1 CEGRVELQVQGSWA
15 PLCATHWD
23 LEDATVLCHQ
33 LNCGRAVATPPGGS
47 LRVRLSA
54 GPGRCAGRLEVLH
67 GGEWG
72 TVCDD
77 SWDLQD
83 AHVVCRQ
90 LGCGHALSA
99 PGSAH
104 FGAGAGPIWMD
115 ELACMGDESA
125 LWQCPSGGW
134 GQHDCGHKEDAGVF
148 CSESV
153 ALRLQGGPG
162 GCAGWLDVLYNGT
175 WGSVCSNAL
184 KDISL
189 TIICQQ
195 LGCGDLG
202 WLENKPFPGAGSST
216 SWVDNVQC
224 RRLHSSTL
232 WHCPSAPWD
241 PHSCA
246 LGEEA
251 WITCEGAVRLRG
263 GEDGCSGRVE
273 LWHGGSWGT
282 VCDDSWDLAD
292 AEVVCRQLG
301 CGRAVDALRG
311 AAFGPGSGPVWLDEV
326 GCRGSEA
333 SLWGC
338 PAEPWGRGDC
348 EHKEDAGVR
357 CSGDQAG
364 AESLNLLGGG
374 NHCEGLVQ
382 VQYSGQQGVVCGDGW
397 DMQEAMVTCR
407 QLGCGPALSTSQYVL
422 RPNEME
428 PPWLHGAQC
437 QGEEASLWECS
448 QGTWVPLSGCDCQ
461 CVVVV
466 ICSGHMEARLVGSE
480 HPCAGRLE
488 VRRGLSWGTVCH
500 MDLDLPTAHVV
511 CRELQCGLA
520 VSTVQGA
527 LFGQGSGPVW
537 TEASRCAGNESLL
550 FHCQREPGHQ
560 CTHDQDVGLRC
571 SGEKFRLVNGSS
583 SCEGRVELQVQG
595 SWAPLCATHWDLED
609 ATVLCHQLNCGRA
622 VATPPGGHFGEGGA
636 PLWPDVFHCVGTEP
650 YLWNCPVST
659 LGAQACAPGNS
670 ASCGNSLFPHLS
682 AGSLR
687 VRLSAGPGRCA
698 GRLEVLHGGEWGTVC
713 DDSWDLQDA
722 HVVCRQLGCGHAL
735 SAPGSAHFGAGAGPI
750 WMDEL
755 ACMGDESALWQCPSR
770 AWGQHDCGHKE
781 DAGVFCSGFTYLR
794 LQNGSQPCAGR
805 LEIFYNGTWGSVCQT
820 LSSTSLGIL
829 CMQLG
834 CGPQGQLLTEAGS
847 RRFPVVRWVASIHCR
862 HRHDRIL
869 WQCPSAPWNQNSC
882 SSGEEAW
889 VLCAGDSRGGRE
901 AEVPQEGDSGT
912 GGSWGT
918 VCDDSWDLAD
928 AEVVCRQLGCGRAV
942 DALRG
947 AAFGPGSGP
956 VWLDEVGCRGSE
968 ASLWGCPAEPWGRG
982 DCEHKEDAGV
992 RCSGELAGPRGRALA
1007 SEGFSMVPG
1016 VGPCLLWLLGCC
1028 GSRST
1033 AEQRQGQKGA

>member
-1 CEGRVELQVQGSWA
+1 MWPGTVMSPLRLWPLLLACWAHPSESLNLLGGGNHCEGLVQVQYSGQQGVVCGDGWDMQEAMVTCRQLGCGPALSTSQYVLRPNEMEPPWLHGAQCQGEEASLWECSQGTWVPLSGCDCQCVVVVICSGGTTRRVHLRGGGSPCAGNFELVNPDNSVLRCKLHQEEATVLCRQLRCGAALRWFRAHPGGTPGGQVQKFVTCQGSEPDIFQCNINLNFLQQCDLPSYTEVVCAGHMEARLVGGEHPCAGRLEVRRGLSWGTVCHMDLDLPTAHVVCRELQCGLAVSTVQGALFGQGSGPVWTEASRCAGNESLLFHCQREPGHQCTHDQDVGLRCSEFRLVNGSSSCEGRVELQVQGSWA

-33 LNCGRAVATPPGGS
+33 LNCGRAVATPPGGHFGEGGAPLWPDVFHCVGTEPYLWNCPVSTLGAQVCAPGNSASALCSGLLDALRLSDGQSRCDGRVEVALDGAWGRVLDDAWDLRGASVVCRQLGCGRAERAYDAPAPVRGVLRVWLSRARCMGSETRLTQCNVSTFQLVPAGASRDVGVVCSGS

-251 WITCEGAVRLRG
+251 WITCAETFNCSSALSCPEEGAVRLRG

-357 CSGDQAG
+357 CSG
-364 AESLNLLGGG
+364 
-374 NHCEGLVQ
+374 
-382 VQYSGQQGVVCGDGW
+382 
-397 DMQEAMVTCR
+397 
-407 QLGCGPALSTSQYVL
+407 
-422 RPNEME
+422 
-428 PPWLHGAQC
+428 
-437 QGEEASLWECS
+437 
-448 QGTWVPLSGCDCQ
+448 
-461 CVVVV
+461 
-466 ICSGHMEARLVGSE
+466 
-480 HPCAGRLE
+480 
-488 VRRGLSWGTVCH
+488 
-500 MDLDLPTAHVV
+500 
-511 CRELQCGLA
+511 EL
-520 VSTVQGA
+520 
-527 LFGQGSGPVW
+527 
-537 TEASRCAGNESLL
+537 
-550 FHCQREPGHQ
+550 
-560 CTHDQDVGLRC
+560 
-571 SGEKFRLVNGSS
+571 
-583 SCEGRVELQVQG
+583 
-595 SWAPLCATHWDLED
+595 
-609 ATVLCHQLNCGRA
+609 
-622 VATPPGGHFGEGGA
+622 
-636 PLWPDVFHCVGTEP
+636 
-650 YLWNCPVST
+650 
-659 LGAQACAPGNS
+659 
-670 ASCGNSLFPHLS
+670 
-682 AGSLR
+682 
-687 VRLSAGPGRCA
+687 AGPGRPGAPSLAPPPAAEAWTLPGIAC
-698 GRLEVLHGGEWGTVC
+698 LV
-713 DDSWDLQDA
+713 
-722 HVVCRQLGCGHAL
+722 LGCVLGLVLVVLGVQRCHS
-735 SAPGSAHFGAGAGPI
+735 SA
-750 WMDEL
+750 
-755 ACMGDESALWQCPSR
+755 ACMGSGLSGQQPSEGVYEDIEAVPVRERDDASPESRDPVQEEDYDDAAELEEGHQDE
-770 AWGQHDCGHKE
+770 
-781 DAGVFCSGFTYLR
+781 
-794 LQNGSQPCAGR
+794 
-805 LEIFYNGTWGSVCQT
+805 
-820 LSSTSLGIL
+820 
-829 CMQLG
+829 
-834 CGPQGQLLTEAGS
+834 
-847 RRFPVVRWVASIHCR
+847 
-862 HRHDRIL
+862 
-869 WQCPSAPWNQNSC
+869 
-882 SSGEEAW
+882 GEEAGALLSPTGVHLFALGSV
-889 VLCAGDSRGGRE
+889 VLLLLYCSH
-901 AEVPQEGDSGT
+901 VQ
-912 GGSWGT
+912 GS
-918 VCDDSWDLAD
+918 
-928 AEVVCRQLGCGRAV
+928 
-942 DALRG
+942 
-947 AAFGPGSGP
+947 
-956 VWLDEVGCRGSE
+956 
-968 ASLWGCPAEPWGRG
+968 
-982 DCEHKEDAGV
+982 
-992 RCSGELAGPRGRALA
+992 ALA
-1007 SEGFSMVPG
+1007 S
-1016 VGPCLLWLLGCC
+1016 
-1028 GSRST
+1028 T
-1033 AEQRQGQKGA
+1033 YI

>member
-1 CEGRVELQVQGSWA
+1 EVGKVLRERTPSVLRVGGALRGGLSA
-15 PLCATHWD
+15 
-23 LEDATVLCHQ
+23 
-33 LNCGRAVATPPGGS
+33 GS

-125 LWQCPSGGW
+125 LWQCPSRAW
-134 GQHDCGHKEDAGVF
+134 GQHDCGHKEDAGHLSAGF
-148 CSESV
+148 TY
-153 ALRLQGGPG
+153 LRLQNGSQP
-162 GCAGWLDVLYNGT
+162 CAGRLEIFYNGT
-175 WGSVCSNAL
+175 WGSVCQTLSST
-184 KDISL
+184 SL
-189 TIICQQ
+189 GILCMQ
-195 LGCGDLG
+195 LGCGPQGQL
-202 WLENKPFPGAGSST
+202 LTEAGS
-216 SWVDNVQC
+216 
-224 RRLHSSTL
+224 RRNLCTI
-232 WHCPSAPWD
+232 P
-241 PHSCA
+241 
-246 LGEEA
+246 E
-251 WITCEGAVRLRG
+251 EGAVRLRG
-263 GEDGCSGRVE
+263 GEDGCSGR
-273 LWHGGSWGT
+273 
-282 VCDDSWDLAD
+282 
-292 AEVVCRQLG
+292 VVCRQLG

-357 CSGDQAG
+357 CS
-364 AESLNLLGGG
+364 E
-374 NHCEGLVQ
+374 
-382 VQYSGQQGVVCGDGW
+382 
-397 DMQEAMVTCR
+397 
-407 QLGCGPALSTSQYVL
+407 
-422 RPNEME
+422 
-428 PPWLHGAQC
+428 
-437 QGEEASLWECS
+437 
-448 QGTWVPLSGCDCQ
+448 
-461 CVVVV
+461 
-466 ICSGHMEARLVGSE
+466 
-480 HPCAGRLE
+480 
-488 VRRGLSWGTVCH
+488 
-500 MDLDLPTAHVV
+500 
-511 CRELQCGLA
+511 
-520 VSTVQGA
+520 
-527 LFGQGSGPVW
+527 
-537 TEASRCAGNESLL
+537 
-550 FHCQREPGHQ
+550 
-560 CTHDQDVGLRC
+560 
-571 SGEKFRLVNGSS
+571 FRLVNGSS

-659 LGAQACAPGNS
+659 LGAQVCAPGNS
-670 ASCGNSLFPHLS
+670 ASALCSGLLDALRLSDGQSRCDGRVEVALDGAWGRVLDDAWDLRGASVVCRQLGCGRAERAYDAPAPVRGALRVWLS
-682 AGSLR
+682 RARCMGSETRLTQCNVSTFQLVPAGASRDVGVVCSGSLR

-889 VLCAGDSRGGRE
+889 VLCAGDSRGEEGAVRLRGGEDGCSGRVE
-901 AEVPQEGDSGT
+901 LWH

-947 AAFGPGSGP
+947 A
-956 VWLDEVGCRGSE
+956 VGCRGSE

-992 RCSGELAGPRGRALA
+992 RCSGELAPPAPTAPSLA
-1007 SEGFSMVPG
+1007 PPPAAEAWTLPGIACLVLGCVLGLVLVVLGVQRCHSSAACMGSGLSGQQPSEGVYEDIEAVP
-1016 VGPCLLWLLGCC
+1016 VGERDDASPE
-1028 GSRST
+1028 SRDPVQEEDYDDAWWPLAQPT
-1033 AEQRQGQKGA
+1033 MTLR

>member
-1 CEGRVELQVQGSWA
+1 M
-15 PLCATHWD
+15 P
-23 LEDATVLCHQ
+23 
-33 LNCGRAVATPPGGS
+33 
-47 LRVRLSA
+47 LSA
-54 GPGRCAGRLEVLH
+54 RRCP
-67 GGEWG
+67 
-72 TVCDD
+72 C
-77 SWDLQD
+77 
-83 AHVVCRQ
+83 
-90 LGCGHALSA
+90 
-99 PGSAH
+99 P
-104 FGAGAGPIWMD
+104 AGAARGN
-115 ELACMGDESA
+115 LC
-125 LWQCPSGGW
+125 
-134 GQHDCGHKEDAGVF
+134 
-148 CSESV
+148 
-153 ALRLQGGPG
+153 
-162 GCAGWLDVLYNGT
+162 
-175 WGSVCSNAL
+175 
-184 KDISL
+184 
-189 TIICQQ
+189 TIP
-195 LGCGDLG
+195 
-202 WLENKPFPGAGSST
+202 E
-216 SWVDNVQC
+216 
-224 RRLHSSTL
+224 
-232 WHCPSAPWD
+232 
-241 PHSCA
+241 
-246 LGEEA
+246 
-251 WITCEGAVRLRG
+251 EGAVRLRG

-311 AAFGPGSGPVWLDEV
+311 
-326 GCRGSEA
+326 
-333 SLWGC
+333 
-338 PAEPWGRGDC
+338 
-348 EHKEDAGVR
+348 
-357 CSGDQAG
+357 
-364 AESLNLLGGG
+364 
-374 NHCEGLVQ
+374 
-382 VQYSGQQGVVCGDGW
+382 
-397 DMQEAMVTCR
+397 
-407 QLGCGPALSTSQYVL
+407 YVL

-466 ICSGHMEARLVGSE
+466 ICSGGTTRRVHLRGGGSPCAGNFELVNPDNSVLRCKLHQEEATVLCRQLRCGAALRWFRAHPGGTPGGQVQKFVTCQGSEPDIFQCNINLNFLQQCDLPSYTEVVCAGHMEARLVGSE

-670 ASCGNSLFPHLS
+670 ASALCSGLLDALRLSDGQSRCDGRVEVALDGAWGRVLDDAWDLRGASVVCRQLGCGRAERAYDAPAPVRGALRVWLS
-682 AGSLR
+682 RARCMGSETRLTQCNVSTFQRVPAGASRDVGVVCSGSLR

-889 VLCAGDSRGGRE
+889 VLCAGDSRGEEGAVRLRGGEDGCSGR
-901 AEVPQEGDSGT
+901 
-912 GGSWGT
+912 
-918 VCDDSWDLAD
+918 
-928 AEVVCRQLGCGRAV
+928 VVCRQLGCGRAV

-992 RCSGELAGPRGRALA
+992 RCSGELAPPAPTAPSLA
-1007 SEGFSMVPG
+1007 PPPAAEAWTLPGIACLVLGCVLGLVLVVLGVQRCHSSAACMGSGLSGQQPSEGVYEDIEAVP
-1016 VGPCLLWLLGCC
+1016 VGERDDASPE
-1028 GSRST
+1028 SRDPVQEEDYDDAWWPLAQPT
-1033 AEQRQGQKGA
+1033 MTLR